1 MRNCKCGKRV
11 RGTQGEQRETQS
23 LVWCLHAA
31 QRAAEKITQILQ
43 SIIHSSV
50 CSSIQTGRCRDM
62 KRPHDYSSPDSDTD
76 EFIDVGQEDSYC
88 PVTGSMSPGSA
99 SQILARKKRRGII
112 EKRRRDRIN
121 HSLSE
126 LRRLVPRYFD
136 ARALA
141 VDYRTLGFRE
151 CVGEVVRY
159 LSSLEGESPD
169 PIGARLVSHLSH
181 CASELDPLLL
191 QSPPASALP
200 FPPWPW
206 ASFPQISP
214 NSPASSSPSFPN
226 GRRDLALLRSYPSP
240 TSLRLAPLAGCQQGA
255 SPLLAPTALA
265 TVHRMPALAA
275 SPALAPS
282 RSTQPSPHCATRAS
296 PLPLPTSSSPSTSSS
311 SSSTSSSSAPTQVSF
326 RPFAPLGSPT
336 AQRRGLTDIFSPCL
350 SAPLSAQQWT
360 ESKDKGKRRDR
371 ERWREGKPMKK
382 I

>member
-1 MRNCKCGKRV
+1 
-11 RGTQGEQRETQS
+11 
-23 LVWCLHAA
+23 
-31 QRAAEKITQILQ
+31 
-43 SIIHSSV
+43 
-50 CSSIQTGRCRDM
+50 M

-76 EFIDVGQEDSYC
+76 EFIDVGQEDGYC

-126 LRRLVPRYFD
+126 LRRLVPSAFEKQGSSKLEKAEILQMTVDHLKLLHAMGGKGYFD

-159 LSSLEGESPD
+159 ISSLDGESPD
-169 PIGARLVSHLSH
+169 PIGVRLISHLSH

-191 QSPPASALP
+191 QSAPASAMP

-214 NSPASSSPSFPN
+214 TSPASSSSPPFPSR
-226 GRRDLALLRSYPSP
+226 RRDLALLGSYPSHA
-240 TSLRLAPLAGCQQGA
+240 SLRLGPLAGCQQGVP
-255 SPLLAPTALA
+255 PLLAPAALA
-265 TVHRMPALAA
+265 TVHRLPSLAA
-275 SPALAPS
+275 APVLASS
-282 RSTQPSPHCATRAS
+282 RPTQSSPHSATRAS
-296 PLPLPTSSSPSTSSS
+296 PLHLHTPSSSSPSTSFSS
-311 SSSTSSSSAPTQVSF
+311 SNSSSSAPLQVSF

-336 AQRRGLTDIFSPCL
+336 AQRRGLSGQ
-350 SAPLSAQQWT
+350 AKSAQGWGT
-360 ESKDKGKRRDR
+360 EIGAF
-371 ERWREGKPMKK
+371 
-382 I
+382 

>member
-1 MRNCKCGKRV
+1 
-11 RGTQGEQRETQS
+11 
-23 LVWCLHAA
+23 
-31 QRAAEKITQILQ
+31 
-43 SIIHSSV
+43 
-50 CSSIQTGRCRDM
+50 M

-76 EFIDVGQEDSYC
+76 EFIDVGQEDSFC

-126 LRRLVPRYFD
+126 LRRLVPSAFEKQGSSKLEKAEILQMTVDHLKLLHAMGGKGYFD
-136 ARALA
+136 ACALA

-159 LSSLEGESPD
+159 LSSLEGDSPD

-181 CASELDPLLL
+181 CASELDPVLL

-206 ASFPQISP
+206 ASFPQLAPS
-214 NSPASSSPSFPN
+214 SPAPSSASFPA
-226 GRRDLALLRSYPSP
+226 GRRELALLGSYPSP

-255 SPLLAPTALA
+255 TPLLAPTALA
-265 TVHRMPALAA
+265 PVHRVTSLTA

-282 RSTQPSPHCATRAS
+282 RASQTSPHSTTSAS
-296 PLPLPTSSSPSTSSS
+296 PLPLPTPSSSSS
-311 SSSTSSSSAPTQVSF
+311 SSSTSSSAAPQVSF
-326 RPFAPLGSPT
+326 RPFAPLGSST
-336 AQRRGLTDIFSPCL
+336 SQRRSSSGSTKAVSG
-350 SAPLSAQQWT
+350 WGT
-360 ESKDKGKRRDR
+360 EIGAF
-371 ERWREGKPMKK
+371 
-382 I
+382 

>member
-1 MRNCKCGKRV
+1 
-11 RGTQGEQRETQS
+11 
-23 LVWCLHAA
+23 
-31 QRAAEKITQILQ
+31 
-43 SIIHSSV
+43 
-50 CSSIQTGRCRDM
+50 M

-88 PVTGSMSPGSA
+88 PVSGSMSPGSA

-126 LRRLVPRYFD
+126 LRRLVPSAFEKQGSSKLEKAEILQMTVDHLKLLHAMGGKGYFD

-191 QSPPASALP
+191 QTPPVSALT

-206 ASFPQISP
+206 VSFPQISP
-214 NSPASSSPSFPN
+214 TSPASSSPPFPS
-226 GRRDLALLRSYPSP
+226 GCRDLALRRSYPSP
-240 TSLRLAPLAGCQQGA
+240 ASLCLAPLAGCQQGTP
-255 SPLLAPTALA
+255 PLLTPTTLA
-265 TVHRMPALAA
+265 TIHRVPSLAA

-282 RSTQPSPHCATRAS
+282 RPTQPSPHSATRAS
-296 PLPLPTSSSPSTSSS
+296 PIPLPTPSSSSTSISSS
-311 SSSTSSSSAPTQVSF
+311 SSSTSSSSAPLQVSF
-326 RPFAPLGSPT
+326 RPFAPLGSP
-336 AQRRGLTDIFSPCL
+336 ASQHRGLNR
-350 SAPLSAQQWT
+350 SAKPAQGWGT
-360 ESKDKGKRRDR
+360 EIGAF
-371 ERWREGKPMKK
+371 
-382 I
+382 

>member
-1 MRNCKCGKRV
+1 
-11 RGTQGEQRETQS
+11 
-23 LVWCLHAA
+23 
-31 QRAAEKITQILQ
+31 
-43 SIIHSSV
+43 
-50 CSSIQTGRCRDM
+50 M

-99 SQILARKKRRGII
+99 SQVLARKKRRGII

-126 LRRLVPRYFD
+126 LRRLVPSAFEKQGSSKLEKAEILQMTVDHLKLLHAMGGKGYFD

-159 LSSLEGESPD
+159 LSSLEGESTD

-191 QSPPASALP
+191 QSAPASALP

-206 ASFPQISP
+206 ASFHQL
-214 NSPASSSPSFPN
+214 SPASPASASPAFPG
-226 GRRDLALLRSYPSP
+226 GRRDLALLGSYPSP
-240 TSLRLAPLAGCQQGA
+240 ASLRLGPLAGCQPGA
-255 SPLLAPTALA
+255 PPLLAPAALA
-265 TVHRMPALAA
+265 GVHRAPSLAA
-275 SPALAPS
+275 SPSLAPS
-282 RSTQPSPHCATRAS
+282 RPTQPSPHSATRAS
-296 PLPLPTSSSPSTSSS
+296 PLPLHTPSSSSPSAS
-311 SSSTSSSSAPTQVSF
+311 SSSTPASSGPPQVSF

-336 AQRRGLTDIFSPCL
+336 AQRRGLSG
-350 SAPLSAQQWT
+350 SAKPANGWGT
-360 ESKDKGKRRDR
+360 EIGAF
-371 ERWREGKPMKK
+371 
-382 I
+382 

>member
-1 MRNCKCGKRV
+1 
-11 RGTQGEQRETQS
+11 
-23 LVWCLHAA
+23 
-31 QRAAEKITQILQ
+31 
-43 SIIHSSV
+43 
-50 CSSIQTGRCRDM
+50 M

-99 SQILARKKRRGII
+99 SQVLARKKRRGII

-126 LRRLVPRYFD
+126 LRRLVPSAFEKQVGRWEAEMSRCVSGTGLSEARLVQGSSKLEKAEILQMTVDHLKLLHAMGGKGYFD

-159 LSSLEGESPD
+159 LSSLEGESTD

-191 QSPPASALP
+191 QSAPASALP

-206 ASFPQISP
+206 ASFHQL
-214 NSPASSSPSFPN
+214 SPASPASASPAFPG
-226 GRRDLALLRSYPSP
+226 GRRDLALLGSYPSP
-240 TSLRLAPLAGCQQGA
+240 ASLRLGPLAGCQPGA
-255 SPLLAPTALA
+255 PPLLAPAALA
-265 TVHRMPALAA
+265 GVHRAPSLAA
-275 SPALAPS
+275 SPSLAPS
-282 RSTQPSPHCATRAS
+282 RPTQPSPHSATRAS
-296 PLPLPTSSSPSTSSS
+296 PLPLHTPSSSSPSAS
-311 SSSTSSSSAPTQVSF
+311 SSSTPASSGPPQVSF

-336 AQRRGLTDIFSPCL
+336 AQRRGLSG
-350 SAPLSAQQWT
+350 SAKPANGWGT
-360 ESKDKGKRRDR
+360 EIGAF
-371 ERWREGKPMKK
+371 
-382 I
+382 

>member
-1 MRNCKCGKRV
+1 
-11 RGTQGEQRETQS
+11 
-23 LVWCLHAA
+23 
-31 QRAAEKITQILQ
+31 
-43 SIIHSSV
+43 
-50 CSSIQTGRCRDM
+50 M

-126 LRRLVPRYFD
+126 LRRLVPSAFEKQGSSKLEKAEILQMTVDHLKLLHAMGGKGYFD

-181 CASELDPLLL
+181 CASELDPVLL
-191 QSPPASALP
+191 QSPPPASALA

-206 ASFPQISP
+206 ASFPQMAPS
-214 NSPASSSPSFPN
+214 SPAPASFPA
-226 GRRDLALLRSYPSP
+226 GRRDLALLGSYASP
-240 TSLRLAPLAGCQQGA
+240 ASLRLAPLAGCQQGA
-255 SPLLAPTALA
+255 PPPPPLLAPSALA
-265 TVHRMPALAA
+265 SVHRVTSLAA

-282 RSTQPSPHCATRAS
+282 RPSQASPHSTTGAS
-296 PLPLPTSSSPSTSSS
+296 PLPLPAPS
-311 SSSTSSSSAPTQVSF
+311 SSSTSSSTSPPSAAPQVSF

-336 AQRRGLTDIFSPCL
+336 SQRRGPNGSTKAVPG
-350 SAPLSAQQWT
+350 WGT
-360 ESKDKGKRRDR
+360 EIGAF
-371 ERWREGKPMKK
+371 
-382 I
+382 

>member
-1 MRNCKCGKRV
+1 
-11 RGTQGEQRETQS
+11 
-23 LVWCLHAA
+23 
-31 QRAAEKITQILQ
+31 
-43 SIIHSSV
+43 
-50 CSSIQTGRCRDM
+50 M

-126 LRRLVPRYFD
+126 LRRLVPSAFEKQGSSKLEKAEILQMTVDHLKLLHAMGGKGYFD

-181 CASELDPLLL
+181 CASELDPVLL

-206 ASFPQISP
+206 ASFPQIAPS
-214 NSPASSSPSFPN
+214 SPAPSSASFPS
-226 GRRDLALLRSYPSP
+226 GRRDLALLGSYPSP
-240 TSLRLAPLAGCQQGA
+240 ASLRLAPLAGCQQVIP
-255 SPLLAPTALA
+255 PLLSPTTLA
-265 TVHRMPALAA
+265 SVHRVTSLTA
-275 SPALAPS
+275 SSGLAPS
-282 RSTQPSPHCATRAS
+282 RPSQPSPHSTTSTS
-296 PLPLPTSSSPSTSSS
+296 PLPPPTP
-311 SSSTSSSSAPTQVSF
+311 SSSTSSSTSSSAAAPQVSF
-326 RPFAPLGSPT
+326 RPFAPLVSPT
-336 AQRRGLTDIFSPCL
+336 SQRRGSNGSTKAVLG
-350 SAPLSAQQWT
+350 WGT
-360 ESKDKGKRRDR
+360 EIGAF
-371 ERWREGKPMKK
+371 
-382 I
+382 

>member
-1 MRNCKCGKRV
+1 
-11 RGTQGEQRETQS
+11 
-23 LVWCLHAA
+23 
-31 QRAAEKITQILQ
+31 
-43 SIIHSSV
+43 
-50 CSSIQTGRCRDM
+50 M

-126 LRRLVPRYFD
+126 LRRLVPSAFEKQGSSKLEKAEILQMTVDHLKLLHAMGGKGYFD

-159 LSSLEGESPD
+159 LSSLDGESPD

-191 QSPPASALP
+191 QSPPSSALP
-200 FPPWPW
+200 FPPWAWP
-206 ASFPQISP
+206 AFPQISP
-214 NSPASSSPSFPN
+214 SSPASPSPAFPA
-226 GRRDLALLRSYPSP
+226 GRRDLALLGSYPSP
-240 TSLRLAPLAGCQQGA
+240 ASLRLAPLAGCQQGA
-255 SPLLAPTALA
+255 PPLLAPT
-265 TVHRMPALAA
+265 VHRVPSLAA
-275 SPALAPS
+275 STVLAPS
-282 RSTQPSPHCATRAS
+282 RPTQPSPHSATSAS
-296 PLPLPTSSSPSTSSS
+296 PLPLPTSSSSS
-311 SSSTSSSSAPTQVSF
+311 SSSTSASNSSTSSTPMQVSF

-336 AQRRGLTDIFSPCL
+336 VQRRGLSG
-350 SAPLSAQQWT
+350 SAKSSQGWGT
-360 ESKDKGKRRDR
+360 EIGAF
-371 ERWREGKPMKK
+371 
-382 I
+382 

>member
-1 MRNCKCGKRV
+1 
-11 RGTQGEQRETQS
+11 
-23 LVWCLHAA
+23 
-31 QRAAEKITQILQ
+31 
-43 SIIHSSV
+43 
-50 CSSIQTGRCRDM
+50 M

-126 LRRLVPRYFD
+126 LRRLVPSAFEKQGSSKLEKAEILQMTVDHLKLLHAMGGKGYFD

-191 QSPPASALP
+191 QTPPASALP

-214 NSPASSSPSFPN
+214 TSPASSSPPFPN
-226 GRRDLALLRSYPSP
+226 GRRDLALLGSYPSAA
-240 TSLRLAPLAGCQQGA
+240 SLRLAPLAGCQQGV
-255 SPLLAPTALA
+255 PP
-265 TVHRMPALAA
+265 
-275 SPALAPS
+275 
-282 RSTQPSPHCATRAS
+282 AS
-296 PLPLPTSSSPSTSSS
+296 PLPIPTPSSSSPSTSSS
-311 SSSTSSSSAPTQVSF
+311 SSSTSSSSAPPQISF

-336 AQRRGLTDIFSPCL
+336 AQRRGFSG
-350 SAPLSAQQWT
+350 SAKAAQGWGT
-360 ESKDKGKRRDR
+360 EIGAF
-371 ERWREGKPMKK
+371 
-382 I
+382 

>member
-1 MRNCKCGKRV
+1 
-11 RGTQGEQRETQS
+11 
-23 LVWCLHAA
+23 
-31 QRAAEKITQILQ
+31 
-43 SIIHSSV
+43 
-50 CSSIQTGRCRDM
+50 M

-126 LRRLVPRYFD
+126 LRRLVPSAFEKQGSSKLEKAEILQMTVDHLKLLHAMGGKGYFD

-206 ASFPQISP
+206 TSFPPIA
-214 NSPASSSPSFPN
+214 PASSAPSSPSFPG
-226 GRRDLALLRSYPSP
+226 GRRDLALFGSYPSS
-240 TSLRLAPLAGCQQGA
+240 TSLRLTPLAGCQQGA
-255 SPLLAPTALA
+255 PPLLGPTALA
-265 TVHRMPALAA
+265 SIHRVA
-275 SPALAPS
+275 SLPTSPPLGPS
-282 RSTQPSPHCATRAS
+282 RPNQPSPHSTTCAS
-296 PLPLPTSSSPSTSSS
+296 PLPLPTASSSSPSS
-311 SSSTSSSSAPTQVSF
+311 SSSTSSSSAPPQVSF
-326 RPFAPLGSPT
+326 RPFAPLGSPI
-336 AQRRGLTDIFSPCL
+336 AQRRSLGGTSKA
-350 SAPLSAQQWT
+350 SQGWGT
-360 ESKDKGKRRDR
+360 EIGAF
-371 ERWREGKPMKK
+371 
-382 I
+382 

>member
-1 MRNCKCGKRV
+1 
-11 RGTQGEQRETQS
+11 
-23 LVWCLHAA
+23 
-31 QRAAEKITQILQ
+31 
-43 SIIHSSV
+43 
-50 CSSIQTGRCRDM
+50 M

-126 LRRLVPRYFD
+126 LRRLVPSAFEKQGSSKLEKAEILQMTVDHLKLLHAMGGKGYFD

-191 QSPPASALP
+191 QPPPASAVP

-206 ASFPQISP
+206 PTFSPISP
-214 NSPASSSPSFPN
+214 ASPASSSPSFHS
-226 GRRDLALLRSYPSP
+226 GRRDLALLGAYPTP
-240 TSLRLAPLAGCQQGA
+240 ASLRLNP
-255 SPLLAPTALA
+255 SHLLAPTALTTSVHRLPSLTA
-265 TVHRMPALAA
+265 SPVLAPSTVHRG
-275 SPALAPS
+275 
-282 RSTQPSPHCATRAS
+282 TQLSPHSGSRAS
-296 PLPLPTSSSPSTSSS
+296 PRPLSTPTSSSA
-311 SSSTSSSSAPTQVSF
+311 SSTSSTASSSAPSQASF

-336 AQRRGLTDIFSPCL
+336 VQRRGLSG
-350 SAPLSAQQWT
+350 SGKSAQLWGT
-360 ESKDKGKRRDR
+360 EIGAF
-371 ERWREGKPMKK
+371 
-382 I
+382 